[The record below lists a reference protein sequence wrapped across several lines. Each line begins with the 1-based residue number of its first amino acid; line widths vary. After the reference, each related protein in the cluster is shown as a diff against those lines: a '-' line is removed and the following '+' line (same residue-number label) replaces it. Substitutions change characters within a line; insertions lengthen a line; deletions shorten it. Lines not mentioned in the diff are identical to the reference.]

1 MQVCVIYRVCI
12 SLLLKTVVTL
22 FSSSHFSVVS
32 NQFNSK
38 CRCHKVHELWTNL
51 IQFCSHPIVSV
62 LWNQWYYCYN
72 GKDCLN
78 GTCFERIYF
87 ELLCKSEL
95 FYHVKYILLMCVCV
109 CVCVEGRRC
118 ENHHI
123 LRLYG
128 RDVSGWKTHRPL
140 ELQRERRGL
149 CWMCGQ
155 VSKHT
160 HTHTHQFSVR
170 SSV

>member
-1 MQVCVIYRVCI
+1 MARIAWMGLVLKEYILNYCV
-12 SLLLKTVVTL
+12 SLNCFIMWKT
-22 FSSSHFSVVS
+22 FSS
-32 NQFNSK
+32 
-38 CRCHKVHELWTNL
+38 
-51 IQFCSHPIVSV
+51 
-62 LWNQWYYCYN
+62 
-72 GKDCLN
+72 
-78 GTCFERIYF
+78 
-87 ELLCKSEL
+87 
-95 FYHVKYILLMCVCV
+95 

-118 ENHHI
+118 ENHHV

-160 HTHTHQFSVR
+160 HTHTSVQCEELSVMCVYVVLSRRTLKARFSLTERDTPPSADPPDGTQTLLR
-170 SSV
+170 SCSSFARSPPTRSWCTSPPKTW